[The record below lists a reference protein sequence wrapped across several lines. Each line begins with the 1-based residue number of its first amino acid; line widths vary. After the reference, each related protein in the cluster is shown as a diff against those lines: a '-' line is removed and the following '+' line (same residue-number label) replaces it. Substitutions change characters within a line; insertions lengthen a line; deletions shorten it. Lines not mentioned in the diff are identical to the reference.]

1 MVPIIAIV
9 LILSFTIAPVP
20 PGILMAFIIGAIL
33 LVVGMMFFTL
43 GAEMSMTPMGERI
56 GTRIAQSK
64 RLPVIIGLCFV
75 LGFIITISEPDLQ
88 VLAGQ
93 VPSVSNMTLILAVAV
108 GVGIFLVAAVLRML
122 FSKPLSYMLLI
133 FYPVVFILTFFVS
146 KDFLAIAFDSGGV
159 TTGPMTVPFIM
170 ALGIG
175 FSAVRSDKYAET
187 DSFGLVSL
195 CSIGPVLAVLL
206 LGIIRVRNPTLYE
219 GNRWLTASDHSVLHI
234 LSGGIPEIKKE
245 NDDQKFGRYPVYIH
259 WTGIIPD
266 RGKCRI
272 YAGR

>member
-1 MVPIIAIV
+1 MNLYRTKLSEKLKESLEAVVPIIAIV
-9 LILSFTIAPVP
+9 LILTGGGDVDDTNGREDRNPDRTVKKAV
-20 PGILMAFIIGAIL
+20 GDHR
-33 LVVGMMFFTL
+33 VVFCTWIYHHN
-43 GAEMSMTPMGERI
+43 I
-56 GTRIAQSK
+56 GTGS
-64 RLPVIIGLCFV
+64 
-75 LGFIITISEPDLQ
+75 
-88 VLAGQ
+88 AGAGRAG
-93 VPSVSNMTLILAVAV
+93 TF
-108 GVGIFLVAAVLRML
+108 GIKYDTDSGGCRGSRKF
-122 FSKPLSYMLLI
+122 
-133 FYPVVFILTFFVS
+133 
-146 KDFLAIAFDSGGV
+146 SGGV

-206 LGIIRVRNPTLYE
+206 LGIIYHPQGGSYSETVIPDAETSVALWKLFE
-219 GNRWLTASDHSVLHI
+219 SGIPHRWLTASDHSVLHI

-245 NDDQKFGRYPVYIH
+245 NADQKFGRYPVYIH